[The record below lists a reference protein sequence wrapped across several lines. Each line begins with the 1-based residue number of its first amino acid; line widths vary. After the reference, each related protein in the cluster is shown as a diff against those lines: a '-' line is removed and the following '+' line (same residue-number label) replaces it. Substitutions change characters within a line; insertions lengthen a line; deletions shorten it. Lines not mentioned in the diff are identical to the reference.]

1 MWEKPVDSFVEGSVP
16 IVFSRVS
23 RFVLRQGGVRVFLCA
38 VGQMGRHVGGQ
49 HHGLVMCHIACA
61 K

>member
-1 MWEKPVDSFVEGSVP
+1 MWEKPVDSFVEGGVP

-23 RFVLRQGGVRVFLCA
+23 RFVLQPWVCGFFLCA
-38 VGQMGRHVGGQ
+38 VGQMGGHVGGQ
-49 HHGLVMCHIACA
+49 HYGLVMCYIARA

>member
-23 RFVLRQGGVRVFLCA
+23 RFVLRQGVCGFFLCA
-38 VGQMGRHVGGQ
+38 VGQMDRHVGGQ
-49 HHGLVMCHIACA
+49 HHGLVMCHIARA